1 MVVRSD
7 GKGKGE
13 MIDGVIVNSYN
24 AVLISVK
31 CSSSSRLFLPAIQNN
46 QSGGRGLQPAEAE
59 G

>member
-13 MIDGVIVNSYN
+13 MEDGVIVNSYN

-31 CSSSSRLFLPAIQNN
+31 CSPAIQNN
-46 QSGGRGLQPAEAE
+46 QSGSRGLQPAEAE